1 MSEPGSDEAVEV
13 EGGEG
18 GGDDDQLP
26 FDTDQVEQAMRWR
39 LILGRFADDQ
49 LGFDHLLDHAQPD
62 VLRGAQGL
70 GGVFAE
76 ARRMDV
82 PLEFVYER
90 EYASRA
96 HRQSG
101 GGSSKGLSVPMW
113 LSRVRDLFPQE
124 AVQVMEGD
132 ALSRYGLTELVTDP
146 EILRRAQPTEEL
158 LKAILQFKH
167 MMKGPVLEAARDVVK
182 AVVAQLADKIKS
194 ECYSALHGVFD
205 PEQRPPKP
213 TFRNTDWKRTIAR
226 NLKNFDRGNDRL
238 IIDRVFYKHRQK
250 HKSPWHIIVAV
261 DQSGSMTD
269 SLIHSAVM
277 AAIFASLP
285 SVEVSLVLWDTRF
298 VDVSAM
304 ASDPLEVLMTSQLGG
319 GTDMWPAMQYC
330 ASLVRDP
337 QRTIFVLLSDWYI
350 FGNQDKCLS
359 MAHKLHEEGV
369 LGVGLSALDS
379 ECKPV
384 FDEAFARQLAGCG
397 WFVAALTPKKLA
409 EHIGKI
415 VA

>member
-1 MSEPGSDEAVEV
+1 MSDEASKASEAD
-13 EGGEG
+13 EGVKIDG
-18 GGDDDQLP
+18 
-26 FDTDQVEQAMRWR
+26 DQVEQAMRWR
-39 LILGRFADDQ
+39 LILGRFSDDQ
-49 LGFDHLLDHAQPD
+49 LGFDHLRGSAAPGALG
-62 VLRGAQGL
+62 GAQGL
-70 GGVFAE
+70 GGMLAE
-76 ARRMDV
+76 ARRLDV

-90 EYASRA
+90 EYAARA

-101 GGSSKGLSVPMW
+101 GGASKGLSVPMW
-113 LSRVRDLFPQE
+113 LNHVRDLFPQE
-124 AVQVMEGD
+124 AVHIMESD

-146 EILRRAQPTEEL
+146 EILKRAQPSEEL

-167 MMKGPVLEAARDVVK
+167 MMKGPVLEAARDVVR

-213 TFRNTDWKRTIAR
+213 TFRNTDWKRTIQR
-226 NLKNFDRGNDRL
+226 NLKNYDQKSERL
-238 IIDRVFYKHRQK
+238 LIDRVFYKHRQK

-285 SVEVSLVLWDTRF
+285 SVEVSLVLWDTRY
-298 VDVSAM
+298 VDVSNL
-304 ASDPLEVLMTSQLGG
+304 SNDPLEVLMTCQLGG

-330 ASLVRDP
+330 AGLVREP

-350 FGNQDKCLS
+350 FGNQDKCLA
-359 MAHKLHEEGV
+359 MAQKLREDGV
-369 LGVGLSALDS
+369 MGVGLSALDS

-384 FDEAFARQLAGCG
+384 YDESFARQLAGCG

>member
-1 MSEPGSDEAVEV
+1 MSEQPETESDEQPL
-13 EGGEG
+13 
-18 GGDDDQLP
+18 DQ
-26 FDTDQVEQAMRWR
+26 DQVEQAMRWR
-39 LILGRFADDQ
+39 LILGRFSDDQ
-49 LGFDHLLDHAQPD
+49 LGFDQ
-62 VLRGAQGL
+62 LRGRAASGALGGAQGL
-70 GGVFAE
+70 GGLFAE
-76 ARRMDV
+76 ARQMDI
-82 PLEFVYER
+82 PLEFVYDR
-90 EYASRA
+90 EYANRA

-101 GGSSKGLSVPMW
+101 GGDSKGLSVPAW
-113 LSRVRDLFPQE
+113 LNRVRDLFPQE
-124 AVQVMEGD
+124 AVHVMEND

-146 EILRRAQPTEEL
+146 EILRRAQPSEEL

-167 MMKGPVLEAARDVVK
+167 MMRGPVLEAARDVVK

-213 TFRNTDWKRTIAR
+213 TFRNTDWKRTIQR
-226 NLKNFDRGNDRL
+226 NLKNYDRDSDRL

-269 SLIHSAVM
+269 SLIHSSVM

-285 SVEVSLVLWDTRF
+285 SVEVSLVLWDTRY
-298 VDVSAM
+298 VDVSQHAT
-304 ASDPLEVLMTSQLGG
+304 DPLEVLMTCQLGG

-330 ASLVRDP
+330 AGLVRDP

-350 FGNQDKCLS
+350 FGNQDRCL
-359 MAHKLHEEGV
+359 ALAQKLREDGV
-369 LGVGLSALDS
+369 MGVGLSALDS

-384 FDEAFARQLAGCG
+384 YDESFAKRLAGCG

>member
-1 MSEPGSDEAVEV
+1 MSEQPETESDERPL
-13 EGGEG
+13 
-18 GGDDDQLP
+18 DQ
-26 FDTDQVEQAMRWR
+26 DQVEQAMRWR
-39 LILGRFADDQ
+39 LILGRFSDDQ
-49 LGFDHLLDHAQPD
+49 LGFDQ
-62 VLRGAQGL
+62 LRGRAAPGALGGAQGL
-70 GGVFAE
+70 GGLFAE
-76 ARRMDV
+76 ARQMDI
-82 PLEFVYER
+82 PLEFVYDR
-90 EYASRA
+90 EYANRA

-101 GGSSKGLSVPMW
+101 GGDSKGLSVPAW
-113 LSRVRDLFPQE
+113 LNRVRDLFPQE
-124 AVQVMEGD
+124 AVHVMEND

-146 EILRRAQPTEEL
+146 EILRRAQPSEDL

-167 MMKGPVLEAARDVVK
+167 MMRGPVLEAARDVVK

-213 TFRNTDWKRTIAR
+213 TFRNTDWKRTIQR
-226 NLKNFDRGNDRL
+226 NLKNYDRDSDRL

-269 SLIHSAVM
+269 SLIHSSVM

-285 SVEVSLVLWDTRF
+285 SVEVSLVLWDTRY
-298 VDVSAM
+298 VDVSQHAT
-304 ASDPLEVLMTSQLGG
+304 DPLEVLMTCQLGG

-330 ASLVRDP
+330 AGLVRDP

-350 FGNQDKCLS
+350 FGNQDRCL
-359 MAHKLHEEGV
+359 ALAQKLREDGV
-369 LGVGLSALDS
+369 MGVGLSALDS

-384 FDEAFARQLAGCG
+384 YDESFAKQLAGCG

>member
-1 MSEPGSDEAVEV
+1 
-13 EGGEG
+13 
-18 GGDDDQLP
+18 
-26 FDTDQVEQAMRWR
+26 
-39 LILGRFADDQ
+39 
-49 LGFDHLLDHAQPD
+49 
-62 VLRGAQGL
+62 
-70 GGVFAE
+70 
-76 ARRMDV
+76 MDI
-82 PLEFVYER
+82 PLEFVYDR
-90 EYASRA
+90 EYANRA

-101 GGSSKGLSVPMW
+101 GGDSKGLSVPAW
-113 LSRVRDLFPQE
+113 LNRVRDLFPQE
-124 AVQVMEGD
+124 AVHVMEND

-146 EILRRAQPTEEL
+146 EILRRAQPSEEL

-167 MMKGPVLEAARDVVK
+167 MMRGPVLEAARDVVK

-213 TFRNTDWKRTIAR
+213 TFRNTDWKRTIQR
-226 NLKNFDRGNDRL
+226 NLKNYDRDSDRL
-238 IIDRVFYKHRQK
+238 IIDRVFYKHRQR

-269 SLIHSAVM
+269 SLIHSSVM

-285 SVEVSLVLWDTRF
+285 SVEVSLVLWDTRY
-298 VDVSAM
+298 VDVSQHAT
-304 ASDPLEVLMTSQLGG
+304 DPLEVLMTCQLGG

-330 ASLVRDP
+330 AGLVRDP

-350 FGNQDKCLS
+350 FGNQDRCL
-359 MAHKLHEEGV
+359 ALAQKLREDGV
-369 LGVGLSALDS
+369 MGVGLSALDS

-384 FDEAFARQLAGCG
+384 YDESFAKRLAGCG